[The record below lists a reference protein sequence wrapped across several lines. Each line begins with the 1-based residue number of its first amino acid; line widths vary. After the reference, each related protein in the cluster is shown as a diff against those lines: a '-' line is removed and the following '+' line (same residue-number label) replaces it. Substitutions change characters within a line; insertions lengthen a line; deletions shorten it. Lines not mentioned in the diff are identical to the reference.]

1 LWSQMLLLLLLF
13 LVAVSYHARLVEV
26 TARLDFLWAQA
37 AGREL
42 DEMADTRRS
51 NAALLTNILPG
62 HVAAHFLNEEA
73 RRTDALYSQARDS
86 VAVMFASIPSFTH
99 FYSEDINKGMECI
112 RLLNEIIVD
121 FDELLDE
128 PRFNSCEKVKFTSKV
143 NFLSI
148 SMSYVSISRVKQLFK
163 FKFSVINLGKLH
175 TILYEKVILI

>member
-1 LWSQMLLLLLLF
+1 MWAQMLVLLLLF
-13 LVAVSYHARLVEV
+13 LTVVCYHARLVEV

-37 AGREL
+37 ARREL
-42 DEMADTRRS
+42 AEMADTRRS

-62 HVAAHFLNEEA
+62 HVASYFLREEPA
-73 RRTDALYSQARDS
+73 RRADTELYSQARDR

-128 PRFNSCEKVKFTSKV
+128 PRFQLVEKVNKT
-143 NFLSI
+143 
-148 SMSYVSISRVKQLFK
+148 LFHLM
-163 FKFSVINLGKLH
+163 FINV
-175 TILYEKVILI
+175 TV

>member
-1 LWSQMLLLLLLF
+1 MLLLLLLF
-13 LVAVSYHARLVEV
+13 LVAVCYHARLVEV

-62 HVAAHFLNEEA
+62 HVAAHFLNEDVH
-73 RRTDALYSQARDS
+73 RTDELYSQARDS

-121 FDELLDE
+121 FDELLEE
-128 PRFNSCEKVKFTSKV
+128 PRFGPVEKVKH
-143 NFLSI
+143 
-148 SMSYVSISRVKQLFK
+148 KQQF
-163 FKFSVINLGKLH
+163 NL
-175 TILYEKVILI
+175 